1 MDHAASPRAGA
12 IAAVIGWVDAIAMA
26 VLTRGA
32 QLQVTQT
39 VATKAKLL
47 AIIQTQPGLLLD
59 YMSLD
64 TLLVISYLAVFG
76 ALFLCAPAGGRLIA
90 ALGLGFGILAGLS
103 DIIENI
109 LYIVYGLGSLHG
121 ADVAPDLP
129 FHYYVSMLKW
139 IAAFTSVG
147 LTTLVF
153 PRRSLLEWLVV
164 LVMATFPLGGAL
176 SIARRELVPLRA
188 IFFVVGLPLLAILFM
203 RRAAGRGPS
212 PAPA

>member
-1 MDHAASPRAGA
+1 MDHAASLRAGA
-12 IAAVIGWVDAIAMA
+12 LAAVIGWIDAIAIA
-26 VLTRGA
+26 VLSRGA
-32 QLQVTQT
+32 DLQVTQT
-39 VATKAKLL
+39 VETKAKLL
-47 AIIQTQPGLLLD
+47 AVIQTQPGLLLD

-64 TLLVISYLAVFG
+64 TLFVMSYLAVFA
-76 ALFLCAPAGGRLIA
+76 ALFLCVPAGGRLIA

-103 DIIENI
+103 DMIENI

-121 ADVAPDLP
+121 ADVAPNLP

-153 PRRSLLEWLVV
+153 PRRSALEWLIV

-176 SIARRELVPLRA
+176 SIARPELVPLRA
-188 IFFVVGLPLLAILFM
+188 IFFAVGLPLLAILFM
-203 RRAAGRGPS
+203 RRAAGRGP
-212 PAPA
+212 APA